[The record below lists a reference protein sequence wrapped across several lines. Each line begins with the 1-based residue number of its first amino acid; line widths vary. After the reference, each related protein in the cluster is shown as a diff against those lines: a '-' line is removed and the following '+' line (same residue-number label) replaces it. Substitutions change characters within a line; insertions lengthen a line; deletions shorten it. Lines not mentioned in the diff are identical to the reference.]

1 MSVGAYRGKT
11 YLYGSLAHCYKAS
24 PFTLTSDAYGY
35 DIKVK
40 YWMPFVYGQGLHDA
54 PGSRLLEETVI
65 RQETEV
71 MDVSICRKKR
81 LQLFMKILTV
91 DIPLLYIKNSLIQNT
106 TGGTG

>member
-1 MSVGAYRGKT
+1 MR
-11 YLYGSLAHCYKAS
+11 
-24 PFTLTSDAYGY
+24 
-35 DIKVK
+35 
-40 YWMPFVYGQGLHDA
+40 